1 VNEHLSQE
9 EIDTLLKGV
18 DSGEVSTKSDRLHAA
33 GEVIPYEL
41 GSQDLPHGSHIPAMD
56 MVNERFARTFE
67 KNISSMLRRTVEVSV
82 EGVKLQQFTDFSS
95 NLKTPANINLININP
110 LHGTGL
116 FVIEPELV
124 LSAVDNFFG
133 GDGRYQINMEDR
145 EFTPTENRVIQLL
158 LGMSF
163 NDLAN
168 AWEPLMNLDFVYLR
182 SETDPQFAS
191 IVSPDEVVVVTTFS
205 VDLDGANGSF
215 HIAIP
220 NSMMEM
226 IKDHG
231 RNSTG
236 AEQNGVDEEWIR
248 ALKDGMKQAVVE
260 IDCSMA
266 HTKLALSDV
275 LKLNPGD
282 VIPVDLP
289 EQVTVR
295 ASQTPIF
302 RGVIGISSGKNAV
315 QFVMPI
321 ERPDYSHD

>member
-18 DSGEVSTKSDRLHAA
+18 DSGEVSTKSDRLLAS

-41 GSQDLPHGSHIPAMD
+41 GSQDLTHGSHMPAMD
-56 MVNERFARTFE
+56 MVSERFARSFE
-67 KNISSMLRRTVEVSV
+67 KNISNMLGRSVEVSV
-82 EGVKLQQFTDFSS
+82 EGIKLQKFIDFSC
-95 NLKTPANINLININP
+95 NLKSPANLNLININP

-124 LSAVDNFFG
+124 LTTVDNFFG
-133 GDGRYQINMEDR
+133 GDGRYQVNMEDR

-158 LGMSF
+158 VDMSF
-163 NDLAN
+163 TDLAN
-168 AWEPLMNLDFVYLR
+168 AWEPLINLDFVYLR

-191 IVSPDEVVVVTTFS
+191 IVSSDEVVVVTTFS
-205 VDLDGANGSF
+205 VELDGGNGTL
-215 HIAIP
+215 HVVMP
-220 NSMMEM
+220 NSMLDP
-226 IKDHG
+226 IKELD
-231 RNSTG
+231 RSSTG
-236 AEQNGVDEEWIR
+236 AEQNGIDEEWIR

-289 EQVTVR
+289 ELVMVR
-295 ASQTPIF
+295 AMKTPIF
-302 RGVIGISSGKNAV
+302 RGAIGVSNGKNAV
-315 QFVMPI
+315 QFAMPI

>member
-1 VNEHLSQE
+1 MNEHLSQE

-18 DSGEVSTKSDRLHAA
+18 DSGEVSTESGRLSAA

-41 GSQDLPHGSHIPAMD
+41 GSQDLTHGSHIPAMD
-56 MVNERFARTFE
+56 MVNERFARRFE
-67 KNISSMLRRTVEVSV
+67 KSMSNMIRRSVEVSV
-82 EGVKLQQFTDFSS
+82 EGVQLQKFKDFSG
-95 NLKTPANINLININP
+95 NLKTPANLNLININP
-110 LHGTGL
+110 LHGSGL

-124 LSAVDNFFG
+124 LSTVDNFFG
-133 GDGRYQINMEDR
+133 GDGRYQVNMEDR
-145 EFTPTENRVIQLL
+145 EFTPTENHVIQLL

-163 NDLAN
+163 NDLAS
-168 AWEPLMNLDFVYLR
+168 AWEPLINLDFVYLR

-205 VDLDGANGSF
+205 VELDGGNGAL
-215 HIAIP
+215 HVVMP
-220 NSMMEM
+220 NSMLDP
-226 IKDHG
+226 IKDLDRTG
-231 RNSTG
+231 TG
-236 AEQNGVDEEWIR
+236 AEQNGIDEEWIR

-275 LKLNPGD
+275 LRLNPGD

-289 EQVTVR
+289 ELVMVR
-295 ASQTPIF
+295 ATKTPIF
-302 RGVIGISSGKNAV
+302 RGVIGVSNGKNAV